1 VSVCGSFSVLRAG
14 GSANVTFVRFPLVF
28 VFFVFRRPNRL
39 FPAAWLT
46 EEALPVNIPS
56 EWDLFRLFLRSV
68 TIEFEPE

>member
-1 VSVCGSFSVLRAG
+1 MLGSYSFRSSLCSLSFAG
-14 GSANVTFVRFPLVF
+14 QTSF
-28 VFFVFRRPNRL
+28 

-56 EWDLFRLFLRSV
+56 GWDLFRLFLRSV